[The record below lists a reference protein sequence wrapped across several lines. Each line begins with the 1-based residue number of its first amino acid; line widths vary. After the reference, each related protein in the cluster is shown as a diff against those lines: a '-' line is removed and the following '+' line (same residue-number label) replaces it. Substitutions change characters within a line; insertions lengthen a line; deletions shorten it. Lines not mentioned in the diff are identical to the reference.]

1 MKNIADR
8 IHIQTRFDEFMDNH
22 WPTMER
28 RVGRIEGAVWFM
40 ALSMTGVM
48 GFLGVLV
55 ALVAK
60 TS

>member
-1 MKNIADR
+1 MKNIEDR
-8 IHIQTRFDEFMDNH
+8 IQVQTRFDEFMDNH
-22 WPTMER
+22 WPHMER

-40 ALSMTGVM
+40 SLSMAGVM

-60 TS
+60 AP